1 MQTSDHLGEK
11 PNNENGEIR
20 INRDNCARHLV
31 EKELE
36 MVGKT
41 MIDTLN
47 DMEWFTNIT
56 MTKVQHDEFKTYA
69 IALIKKIYKV
79 NTKKANDI
87 FDWFDFAYGLRVK
100 D

>member
-1 MQTSDHLGEK
+1 MEPIK
-11 PNNENGEIR
+11 
-20 INRDNCARHLV
+20 INRENCARHLV

-41 MIDTLN
+41 MMDTLD
-47 DMEWFTNIT
+47 DMEWYSNIT
-56 MTKVQHDEFKTYA
+56 MTRVQHEEFRKYSIT
-69 IALIKKIYKV
+69 LIKKIFKV
-79 NTKKANDI
+79 NSTKAKAI

>member
-1 MQTSDHLGEK
+1 M
-11 PNNENGEIR
+11 GEIK

-41 MIDTLN
+41 MIDTLD
-47 DMEWFTNIT
+47 DMEWYKNIT
-56 MTKVQHDEFKTYA
+56 MTKVQHDEFKKYS

-79 NTKKANDI
+79 NNTKAKSI
-87 FDWFDFAYGLRVK
+87 FDWFNFTYGLRVK